1 MTVPMQ
7 LNMAASLGSR
17 SLNFEDRLLLWS
29 CIANDGLLIK
39 VIRGRKLGVFIM
51 IHWILSNG
59 ISVYIA

>member
-1 MTVPMQ
+1 
-7 LNMAASLGSR
+7 MAASLGSR